1 MDKKTAEKLW
11 REYPN
16 HVPLKVAAPF
26 FGVSPRQLSW
36 LVAEGREP
44 FASVGGNIG
53 ARQRYI
59 RIYTE
64 PLISLLC
71 SRDYGEEE

>member
-1 MDKKTAEKLW
+1 MDKQTAERLR

-16 HVPLKVAAPF
+16 HVPIDVAASF
-26 FGVSPRQLSW
+26 LGVSPRQLSW

-44 FASVGGNIG
+44 FASIRANIG

-59 RIYTE
+59 HIYTE

-71 SRDYGEEE
+71 SRGYDEEE

>member
-1 MDKKTAEKLW
+1 MDRKTAERLR

-16 HVPLKVAAPF
+16 HVPIDVAASF
-26 FGVSPRQLSW
+26 LGVSSRQLSW

-44 FASVGGNIG
+44 FASIGANIG
-53 ARQRYI
+53 VRQRYI

-71 SRDYGEEE
+71 SRDYDEEE

>member
-1 MDKKTAEKLW
+1 MDKKTAEKLR

-16 HVPLKVAAPF
+16 HMPVKIAAPCL
-26 FGVSPRQLSW
+26 GVSARQLSW

-44 FASVGGNIG
+44 FASIG
-53 ARQRYI
+53 ADIGTRQRYV

-64 PLISLLC
+64 PLIKLLC
-71 SRDYGEEE
+71 SEEYNDN

>member
-1 MDKKTAEKLW
+1 MDRKTAERLR
-11 REYPN
+11 REHPN
-16 HVPLKVAAPF
+16 HVPIDVAAEF
-26 FGVSPRQLSW
+26 LGVLPRQLSW

-44 FASVGGNIG
+44 FASIGANIG
-53 ARQRYI
+53 TRQRYI